1 MKNIYLRQRIAAIL
15 PWAIAASLLMAP
27 AATAVMLGIYSYAK
41 KRPEVRVMYQVTLFG
56 LTMMVVVA
64 NGIMIHYLSVERL
77 LALTPSTVIDWI
89 FTPSL
94 PALLIPV
101 ITMTA
106 LVTVG
111 TTSADAVLLEDSK
124 TSRLPEATKVDNHN
138 SSHIFVAGTTGSG
151 KTTYLLNY
159 ILLTIQQSDEVYI
172 LSGKNGTNDSRS
184 LLNVTR

>member
-1 MKNIYLRQRIAAIL
+1 
-15 PWAIAASLLMAP
+15 
-27 AATAVMLGIYSYAK
+27 
-41 KRPEVRVMYQVTLFG
+41 MYQVALFG
-56 LTMMVVVA
+56 LTMMVVAA
-64 NGIMIHYLSVERL
+64 NGIMLHYLSVERL
-77 LALTPSTVIDWI
+77 LALAPSTVIDWI

-94 PALLIPV
+94 PALLIPS

-111 TTSADAVLLEDSK
+111 TTSADAVLLETSK

-172 LSGKNGTNDSRS
+172 LSGKNGT
-184 LLNVTR
+184 